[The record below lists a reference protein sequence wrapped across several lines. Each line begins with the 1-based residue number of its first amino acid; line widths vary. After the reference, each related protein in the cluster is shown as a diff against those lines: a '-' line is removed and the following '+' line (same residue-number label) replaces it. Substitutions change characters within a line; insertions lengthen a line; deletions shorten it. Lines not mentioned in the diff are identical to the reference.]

1 MGILIIVRNI
11 FHIYLCVIFYLVR
24 QFNDEEDQKIVGEN
38 LRYPKPHKH
47 DVISCLGA
55 SGKWITQQPSL
66 QVQDA
71 INYIFYMYIK

>member
-1 MGILIIVRNI
+1 MPYLMGILIIVRL
-11 FHIYLCVIFYLVR
+11 FVIFYLVR

-66 QVQDA
+66 QVHHGLK
-71 INYIFYMYIK
+71 YISYTMFIY